1 MSSAATLAST
11 DHAPRGPLEGA
22 WVPIA
27 ASVAGSRLAVDELR
41 VRYLLLEAGGYSIID
56 RSNHVVDGGR
66 YLVNEELSPA
76 TLDIVG
82 CSGPHAGRTMRAIY
96 ELRGDEL
103 TVCYDLESGERPAN
117 LQPQEDRL
125 LLRITYTR
133 VAIPF
138 SQPS

>member
-11 DHAPRGPLEGA
+11 DHAPGHPLGGA

-27 ASVAGSRLAVDELR
+27 ASVAGSRVTVDELR

-56 RSNHVVDGGR
+56 RSNHVVDGGCYR
-66 YLVNEELSPA
+66 VNEELTPA

-82 CSGPHAGRTMRAIY
+82 RSGPHAGHN
-96 ELRGDEL
+96 EL
-103 TVCYDLESGERPAN
+103 TVCYDLEGGERPAN
-117 LQPQEDRL
+117 MQPREDQL

-133 VAIPF
+133 AAILF
-138 SQPS
+138 S

>member
-1 MSSAATLAST
+1 MRSAATLAST
-11 DHAPRGPLEGA
+11 EHAPGQQLEGA

-27 ASVAGSRLAVDELR
+27 ASIAGSRVAVDELR

-76 TLDIVG
+76 TMDIVG
-82 CSGPHAGRTMRAIY
+82 GSGPHAGRTMRAIY

-103 TVCYDLESGERPAN
+103 TVCYDLEGGERPAN
-117 LQPQEDRL
+117 LQPQQDRL
-125 LLRITYTR
+125 LLRITYSR
-133 VAIPF
+133 AAILF
-138 SQPS
+138 SQLS

>member
-66 YLVNEELSPA
+66 YLVNEEPTPA

-82 CSGPHAGRTMRAIY
+82 RSGPHAGHTMRAIY

-103 TVCYDLESGERPAN
+103 TVCYDLEGGERPADM
-117 LQPQEDRL
+117 QPQGDQL

-133 VAIPF
+133 AAIL
-138 SQPS
+138 SS

>member
-1 MSSAATLAST
+1 M
-11 DHAPRGPLEGA
+11 
-22 WVPIA
+22 PIA
-27 ASVAGSRLAVDELR
+27 ASVAGSRLAVGELR

-76 TLDIVG
+76 TMDIVG
-82 CSGPHAGRTMRAIY
+82 GSGPHAGRTMRAIY

-117 LQPQEDRL
+117 LQPQEERL

-133 VAIPF
+133 AAILF
-138 SQPS
+138 S